1 MDHISMMTLI
11 FVTQLVDPEDP
22 GLGFV
27 AGQIR
32 ALAKRVDRL
41 VVIANEVRSVPDDL
55 NAEVV
60 SLGKED
66 GTNRWRRLLR
76 YEAALATLTKEP
88 GSALFVHMCPSYL
101 ALAAPW
107 SMARRTPSFLWF
119 AHTTDSL
126 VLRLAELPATNVLS
140 TLPQTYPHPNRKFR
154 PIGHS
159 IDLSLFDPV
168 DFPSLGNRFPI
179 LALGRMSP
187 VKGYTTAIDAVK
199 LLRAGGL
206 DATLRIVGPA
216 MTDAEVAHRGEL
228 RRQIDRS
235 ALTDAV
241 TLEAGVAPS
250 QAAGLM
256 ASSAALVNPSIGRP
270 NKVFAD
276 KVVFEAM
283 AVGRP
288 ALTTSAGFAPLTAGL
303 PVRLDFPAGDADTL
317 AERIAAL
324 AALPHNELLALG
336 VELRERIAHGH
347 SLDHWADD
355 VVRLV
360 GGASSSAAHSHP

>member
-1 MDHISMMTLI
+1 MTTLI

-27 AGQIR
+27 VGQIR
-32 ALAKRVDRL
+32 ALAERVDRL
-41 VVIANEVRSVPDDL
+41 VVIANEVRSVPEDID
-55 NAEVV
+55 ADVV
-60 SLGKED
+60 SLGKER
-66 GTNRWRRLLR
+66 GMNRWRRLLR
-76 YEAALATLTKEP
+76 YEAALASLTKEP

-107 SMARRTPSFLWF
+107 TVARRTPSFLWF
-119 AHTTDSL
+119 AHTTDSW

-187 VKGYTTAIDAVK
+187 VKGYATAINAVRV
-199 LLRAGGL
+199 LRDGGL

-216 MTDAEVAHRGEL
+216 MTDAEIAHREEL

-235 ALTDAV
+235 SLSDAV

-250 QAAGLM
+250 QAAGLI
-256 ASSAALVNPSIGRP
+256 ATSAALVNPSVGRP

-288 ALTTSAGFAPLTAGL
+288 ALTASLGFAPLTAGL
-303 PVRLDFPAGDADTL
+303 PVHLDFPAGDADTL

-324 AALPHNELLALG
+324 AALPRSQLQALG
-336 VELRERIAHGH
+336 LELRQRIARGH
-347 SLDHWADD
+347 SLDHWADE

-360 GGASSSAAHSHP
+360 AGAGSSAAPVRR